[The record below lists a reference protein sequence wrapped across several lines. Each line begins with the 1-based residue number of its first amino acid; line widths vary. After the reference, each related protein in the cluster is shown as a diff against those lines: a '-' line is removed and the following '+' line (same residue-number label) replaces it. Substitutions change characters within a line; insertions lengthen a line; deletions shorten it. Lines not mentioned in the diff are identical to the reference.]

1 MIALPWKP
9 KMRRVFGVIN
19 HSFGGSRF
27 GVEQTTAA
35 FGGPGKQ
42 HETAKEKTYRRQSE
56 SRRLGGQMLPSRGE
70 KCTERGDAAKD
81 QHESARR

>member
-1 MIALPWKP
+1 MVALAWKP

-42 HETAKEKTYRRQSE
+42 HETGCATRRRSQNRHMGCDVVL
-56 SRRLGGQMLPSRGE
+56 SRDQNR
-70 KCTERGDAAKD
+70 TEPGDVSL
-81 QHESARR
+81 SAV